1 MRRSLK
7 IRGKRKEKEKLP
19 SGITADY
26 SASFFAHLDMD
37 REGDNRE
44 QDRGS
49 EEILSSNTT
58 TVIDLNNGDVYER
71 HHVMATSANSSSHV
85 SATYVTHSES
95 SDNIVSSPLTAP
107 KVSLLFYFIIF
118 E

>member
-26 SASFFAHLDMD
+26 SASFFAQLDID

-85 SATYVTHSES
+85 SATYVTHSDS
-95 SDNIVSSPLTAP
+95 SDNIVTSSATAP
-107 KVSLLFYFIIF
+107 KVRVFINYCII
-118 E
+118 